1 MGGNVTAITKF
12 GDSTRAEKIPLK
24 QIGRSD
30 FVKTIQ
36 SFLKDFN
43 KKFKTFAKQPIWKDE
58 NVIMNGFA
66 FNGSTSF
73 IMDPSL
79 SDDEVVKYKQS
90 AGDLDITVPENL
102 KELLFKFLD
111 KYEDKEIYP
120 NVKYMGSNKRSLS
133 SIGDQINTVFL
144 ITFPNGTRSACQIDF
159 EFLPYENDKPTE
171 WAKFSHSSSF
181 EDCKNGIKAVHHK
194 LLLRAL
200 VGGASIRRDI
210 VIATQKST
218 PDNIILS
225 KNKNDAIPRM
235 LKFSVGRG
243 IRVAYEPLLD
253 ENGKQV
259 TYDGKFVYKEIP
271 SKSSNYVTMI
281 SEIFKLA
288 FGNLEDES
296 ELKKF
301 NSFVGVLE
309 LMHKYLNRTQ
319 IKATYER
326 YVDLLWGL
334 KPQRAQELEVQNPE
348 LDFEVKNAGYQR
360 FIKEFHFSDNIES
373 QVEKYYKDYGQRKKT
388 FESAEFESF
397 IEYINQ
403 KQITDFI
410 DTIIE
415 GICK

>member
-218 PDNIILS
+218 HDNIILS

-348 LDFEVKNAGYQR
+348 LDFQVKNAGYQR
-360 FIKEFHFSDNIES
+360 FIKEFHYSDNIQS
-373 QVEKYYKDYGQRKKT
+373 QIEQYYKDYGQRKKT
-388 FESAEFESF
+388 FESTEFESF